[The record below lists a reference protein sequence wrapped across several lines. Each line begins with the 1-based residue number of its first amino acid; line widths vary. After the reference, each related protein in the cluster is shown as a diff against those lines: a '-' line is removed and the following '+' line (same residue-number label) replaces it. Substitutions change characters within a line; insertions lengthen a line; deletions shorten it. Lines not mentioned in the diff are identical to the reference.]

1 MRISVKMYRSNYTV
15 MLSFVSRV
23 VSDQL
28 LYLRNSAD
36 RPQIFVFNLT
46 KFSTHSKQVC
56 AY

>member
-1 MRISVKMYRSNYTV
+1 MGISVKMYRSNYTV

-46 KFSTHSKQVC
+46 KFSTHSKQIC